1 MAIYTP
7 VIYNWCIETMKQY
20 IETIETMQ
28 NQWERRMLAPISI
41 INVSIETEH
50 RLSGK
55 IFAQNPQRGNS
66 QRRSYRKNFSKF
78 WEPHRM

>member
-1 MAIYTP
+1 
-7 VIYNWCIETMKQY
+7 
-20 IETIETMQ
+20 
-28 NQWERRMLAPISI
+28 MLAPISI

-66 QRRSYRKNFSKF
+66 QRRNYRKNFSKV
-78 WEPHRM
+78 